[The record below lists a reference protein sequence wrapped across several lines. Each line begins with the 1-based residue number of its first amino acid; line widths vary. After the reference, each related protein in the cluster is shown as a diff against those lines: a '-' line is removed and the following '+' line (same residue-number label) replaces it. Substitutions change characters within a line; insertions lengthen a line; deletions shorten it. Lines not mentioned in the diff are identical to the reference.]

1 MTFHTR
7 NAYYLRISSTNVL
20 PLYLYLDERHLDW
33 MSDRVLQYVLADLRP
48 LIVPKLQAETNA
60 HLGPGGPANA
70 KKGSVDVKRG
80 DFYQFAYFLRKTE
93 PHSVLIKSQIEII
106 HQTRTF
112 GAAPRQIKQ
121 AVPTPKPRSSRTQN
135 GKRKSITAVESP
147 GKGRKKRKTKGKDR
161 AKMDDSDDEFATSSG
176 YDSDLVTP
184 YSPHLKGEALRRSNR
199 TKKSVT
205 GGYSQD
211 TENDADYVDSDAFE
225 DVEMI
230 TQDPSVDPWTIVGP
244 SVDGIISAHN
254 QTRKPSASFVQE
266 ELQRDNFAA
275 LSKTANPMQEKAMVE
290 AEPSE
295 IELIIEE
302 EETKPKPLLQLTYQG
317 FNIFEN
323 CLCVVVEPWPPIQA
337 VPRAP
342 SISPMF
348 SNAARAPDIAPPD
361 FIPSGQVKYIERE
374 RTPLFL
380 PDPERGTSETPAPF
394 QGRMLPPVPLFN
406 DPADREKDDIGG
418 ESLMEFSQALNYAG
432 EQRGGLED
440 DDEMDGAVFFG
451 DADETREF

>member
-1 MTFHTR
+1 MLIKVGSHC
-7 NAYYLRISSTNVL
+7 LRS
-20 PLYLYLDERHLDW
+20 YLY
-33 MSDRVLQYVLADLRP
+33 Q
-48 LIVPKLQAETNA
+48 
-60 HLGPGGPANA
+60 
-70 KKGSVDVKRG
+70 
-80 DFYQFAYFLRKTE
+80 
-93 PHSVLIKSQIEII
+93 SQIEIM

-112 GAAPRQIKQ
+112 GVAPRQIPQ
-121 AVPTPKPRSSRTQN
+121 VVQTPKPRFSKTQN
-135 GKRKSITAVESP
+135 GKRKSIKATESS
-147 GKGRKKRKTKGKDR
+147 GKGRKKRKTKGKESVG
-161 AKMDDSDDEFATSSG
+161 MEDSDDEFATSSG

-184 YSPHLKGEALRRSNR
+184 YSPRLKREALRRLNR

-205 GGYSQD
+205 GEYSQD
-211 TENDADYVDSDAFE
+211 AESDADYVDSDAFE

-244 SVDGIISAHN
+244 SGE
-254 QTRKPSASFVQE
+254 K
-266 ELQRDNFAA
+266 ELQQDTLAA
-275 LSKTANPMQEKAMVE
+275 LSKTANPVQEETMIEV
-290 AEPSE
+290 EPSE
-295 IELIIEE
+295 IELVIEE

-317 FNIFEN
+317 FNIFGN

-348 SNAARAPDIAPPD
+348 SNAARAPNIAPPH
-361 FIPSGQVKYIERE
+361 FIPSGQVKSIERE

-380 PDPERGTSETPAPF
+380 PDPDRGRSETPAPF
-394 QGRMLPPVPLFN
+394 NQGRIFPPVPLFS
-406 DPADREKDDIGG
+406 DPIDREKNDIDG